1 LPSLSHQL
9 PADTEDEVVGFVVTA
24 VDDVILGDVE
34 VTVAVVVVIWF
45 VVVVDVDAVQDAKSI
60 DASMRQVNTIQIVFL
75 FIHTS
80 SIIWKPFSVDHRY
93 QIVRIWEFR

>member
-1 LPSLSHQL
+1 LSHQL

-60 DASMRQVNTIQIVFL
+60 DASMRQVNNNPDSFPFHSYLLDYMETFFGRSPLSNCKNMGI
-75 FIHTS
+75 
-80 SIIWKPFSVDHRY
+80 SII
-93 QIVRIWEFR
+93 

>member
-1 LPSLSHQL
+1 LSHQL
-9 PADTEDEVVGFVVTA
+9 PADTEDEVVGFVVAT
-24 VDDVILGDVE
+24 VDDVILGKVV

-45 VVVVDVDAVQDAKSI
+45 VAVVDVDVVQEPKNI
-60 DASMRQVNTIQIVFL
+60 DASMRQVNAIQIVFF

-93 QIVRIWEFR
+93 QIVRILEFR